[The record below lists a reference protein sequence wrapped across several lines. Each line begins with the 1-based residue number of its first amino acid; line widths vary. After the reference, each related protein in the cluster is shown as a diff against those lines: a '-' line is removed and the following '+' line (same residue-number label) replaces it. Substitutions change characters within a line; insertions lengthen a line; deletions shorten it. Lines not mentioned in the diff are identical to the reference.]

1 MASTT
6 RQFRRHLAELQLG
19 DYLPFYNRLSD
30 EQRFAYKLLAPGLAM
45 MCIIHFLPIIW
56 GTLISVMGV
65 DSSHAQQWHTA
76 PFVGLEN
83 YLYVLDPRTVIG
95 GRFWFSIRQTV
106 IFAVGSL
113 VVTYVLGLTAALI
126 LNQQFKGRFVART
139 LLLLPWVAPV
149 VVTLLIWRMMFQQQS
164 GIINNILLS
173 IGLINEPIYWLIG
186 DNTIW
191 TLILTHSWTQF
202 PLVMIMLYAGLQS
215 IPQQLYEAAA
225 IDGASRWQK
234 FRYVTFPQLKPVS
247 AVVVLLVML
256 WTMINFTAPFVLLGA
271 QPPQAGQVGILFIY
285 DFAFSNYQFGR
296 GAAMSVILFLIAM
309 TMAMIYYKYL
319 FDDDFTEDDG

>member
-1 MASTT
+1 MPHTT
-6 RQFRRHLAELQLG
+6 KQFRERLADVQLG
-19 DYLPFYNRLSD
+19 DALPFYSRLSE
-30 EQRFAYKLLAPGLAM
+30 EQRFAYKLLAPALAM
-45 MCIIHFLPIIW
+45 MCLIHLLPIVW
-56 GTLISVMGV
+56 GTLISFMGV
-65 DSSHAQQWHTA
+65 DSSYVQEWYRA
-76 PFVGLEN
+76 PFVGVEN
-83 YLYVLDPRTVIG
+83 YSYVLDPRTVVG
-95 GRFWFSIRQTV
+95 GRFWFAIRQTV

-126 LNQQFKGRFVART
+126 LNQKFTGRFVART

-164 GIINNILLS
+164 GIINHVLLS

-191 TLILTHSWTQF
+191 TLVLTHSWTQF
-202 PLVMIMLYAGLQS
+202 PLVMIMLYAGLQG
-215 IPQQLYEAAA
+215 IPDQLYEAAS
-225 IDGASRWQK
+225 IDGAGRWEK
-234 FRYVTFPQLKPVS
+234 FRYITFPQLKPVS

-271 QPPQAGQVGILFIY
+271 QPPQAGQVGILYIY
-285 DFAFSNYQFGR
+285 EFAFSNYQFGR
-296 GAAMSVILFLIAM
+296 GAAMSVVLFLIAM

-319 FDDDFTEDDG
+319 FDDDFAEGDR